1 MGRSKFMKDNIGTIV
16 ILLIFLASSAG
27 VAGLVIVLVLIGIPM
42 ALYLETKDK
51 LRDPWDDV

>member
-1 MGRSKFMKDNIGTIV
+1 MKDNIGTIV

-51 LRDPWDDV
+51 LRDTWDDV